1 MVPCFIKQLWLVIIK
16 TEIMKDNETDKKE
29 AMYVCPYQN
38 LKKVKISPGCMDF
51 FPGSVTRR
59 DRVKYST

>member
-1 MVPCFIKQLWLVIIK
+1 
-16 TEIMKDNETDKKE
+16 MKDNETDKKE

-51 FPGSVTRR
+51 FPGSVMRR